1 MALTTSDIIT
11 TVFGDRRV
19 VMGKV
24 ALSDTA
30 SYFDTGLSHIDFAS
44 VVSAGTVGGNSDI
57 QVFYNS
63 NDGTVDTANGYLYVD
78 AGAANVGN
86 FIAIGK

>member
-11 TVFGDRRV
+11 TVFGDRRI

-24 ALSDTA
+24 TTSDTA
-30 SYFDTGLSHIDFAS
+30 AYFDTGLSHIDFAT
-44 VVSAGTVGGNSDI
+44 VASAGTVGGNSDI
-57 QVFYNS
+57 QIILNS
-63 NDGTVDTANGYLYVD
+63 SDGTVDTHNGYLWVD
-78 AGAANVGN
+78 AGAASASN

>member
-11 TVFGDRRV
+11 TVFGDRRI

-24 ALSDTA
+24 TTDTTA
-30 SYFDTGLSHIDFAS
+30 SYIDTGLSHIDYAG
-44 VVSAGTVGGNSDI
+44 VSSAATVGGNSDVQI
-57 QVFYNS
+57 IFNS
-63 NDGTVDTANGYLYVD
+63 NDGTVDTANGKLWIDV
-78 AGAANVGN
+78 GAASASN